1 MLFALSTC
9 PADDES
15 TFGWNAE
22 KMHNTCLPLQVLVFT
37 VEGKNLEGWKGT
49 VSAQE
54 LFKGMHGLKVSVG
67 EDH

>member
-1 MLFALSTC
+1 
-9 PADDES
+9 
-15 TFGWNAE
+15 
-22 KMHNTCLPLQVLVFT
+22 MHSTCLPLQMLVFT
-37 VEGKNLEGWKGT
+37 VEGKNLEGWKGP

>member
-1 MLFALSTC
+1 
-9 PADDES
+9 
-15 TFGWNAE
+15 
-22 KMHNTCLPLQVLVFT
+22 MHNTCLPLQVLVFT